1 MSAPAA
7 ADRLFD
13 IAPTIS
19 DVEDLVG
26 DNERRR
32 DQLAGEVAACDRELR
47 RLRAL
52 AHALREL
59 VDDPSAAAV
68 AGRLA
73 EHGWSGTGEELVTS
87 ARGVAAQARCS

>member
-1 MSAPAA
+1 MSAPA

-19 DVEDLVG
+19 AVEDLVG
-26 DNERRR
+26 GSERRR
-32 DQLAGEVAACDRELR
+32 DQLVSEVAACDRELR

-52 AHALREL
+52 AQALREL
-59 VDDPSAAAV
+59 VDDPLAAAV

-73 EHGWSGTGEELVTS
+73 EHGWSGTGEALAAST
-87 ARGVAAQARCS
+87 RGVAGQARCS